1 LPGSI
6 GAGAGGGVE
15 ILEPMIYPVLKFVK
29 VVEARSRLVFEI
41 SAPTN
46 FGKREGYFAIHNT
59 KGIRANA

>member
-1 LPGSI
+1 VGA
-6 GAGAGGGVE
+6 AGACGIV

-46 FGKREGYFAIHNT
+46 FGKRKGYFAIHNT